1 LNARCALPKVQR
13 SEVTLGL
20 SLAGVELVKLNLR
33 FALLAGVLVSSSMA
47 FAQEGEGEGMHRSG
61 FLLDRAEH
69 SRPMLLTVQA
79 VLPYGYFGYG
89 FPVGV
94 GGLFY
99 IPLVKDGFISPV
111 NDEFGIDFGADVI
124 FHLGYAYPLD
134 IIIPVSVLWK
144 FHITDKF
151 AAYAKVGAALRIW
164 PGSLHAVWPDFVT
177 AVGLDWMFSKS
188 IGLRAEVG
196 YPGIKV
202 GLNFAF

>member
-1 LNARCALPKVQR
+1 MK
-13 SEVTLGL
+13 TLLRL
-20 SLAGVELVKLNLR
+20 SLLV
-33 FALLAGVLVSSSMA
+33 GVLATSSVA
-47 FAQEGEGEGMHRSG
+47 LAQDEGGEGGGSGMHRSG

-79 VLPYGYFGYG
+79 VIPYGYFGYG
-89 FPVGV
+89 FPIGV

-99 IPLVKDGFISPV
+99 IPLVKDGFIPPL

-124 FHLGYAYPLD
+124 FHLGWATAVFDL
-134 IIIPVSVLWK
+134 IIPVSVLWK
-144 FHITDKF
+144 FHITDTF
-151 AAYAKVGAALRIW
+151 AAYAKAGIALRIW
-164 PGSLHAVWPDFVT
+164 PGSAHAVWPDFVG